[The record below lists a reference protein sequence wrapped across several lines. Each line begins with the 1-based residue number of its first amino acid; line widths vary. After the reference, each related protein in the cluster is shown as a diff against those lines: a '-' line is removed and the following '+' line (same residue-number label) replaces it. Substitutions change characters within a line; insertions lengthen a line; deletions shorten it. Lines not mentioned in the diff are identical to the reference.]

1 MNEADSDSRMNI
13 LFVHENTGPSGGA
26 ETNIQ
31 ITAEELQRRGHRLGL
46 LYSSPKKQ
54 AAWQTV
60 FPMTFCLRS
69 ENAAETP
76 NPKLQTPKKSQAPN
90 SESWLAAHKALQ
102 EFRPDIIYVHKVRD
116 LDMFEAL
123 LGTGVPVVRMVHDH
137 EMYCLRQ
144 YKYNPLTRAI

>member
-31 ITAEELQRRGHRLGL
+31 ITAEELGRRGHRLGL

-60 FPMTFCLRS
+60 FPVTFDLRS
-69 ENAAETP
+69 QSQEETP
-76 NPKLQTPKKSQAPN
+76 NSKLQTPKKSQAPN
-90 SESWLAAHKALQ
+90 SKTRIAAHKALQ
-102 EFRPDIIYVHKVRD
+102 ECRPDIIYVHQVR
-116 LDMFEAL
+116 
-123 LGTGVPVVRMVHDH
+123 
-137 EMYCLRQ
+137 
-144 YKYNPLTRAI
+144 